1 MLEYDVKRKV
11 RKTKVMILINIMLVI
26 FTSNV
31 YINIMLAKFY

>member
-31 YINIMLAKFY
+31 YIYIMLAKFY